1 MSIVSKI
8 FSEEFAMNIKRD
20 KYLNDLIN
28 RVDEYVK
35 KSLIKMIVGPQNS
48 FDASWEEMKKKII
61 SMGIK
66 DVEEEITNLI
76 QMKIKLWSLD

>member
-1 MSIVSKI
+1 
-8 FSEEFAMNIKRD
+8 
-20 KYLNDLIN
+20 
-28 RVDEYVK
+28 
-35 KSLIKMIVGPQNS
+35 MIVGPQNS
-48 FDASWEEMKKKII
+48 FDASWEEMKKNII